1 MSSAT
6 DALLKAAKAMV
17 DDPLAVFPITQYKAL
32 LAKQSA
38 LARAVR
44 EVEDENRKGPQGPS

>member
-1 MSSAT
+1 MTTAI

-44 EVEDENRKGPQGPS
+44 EVEAENRKGPP